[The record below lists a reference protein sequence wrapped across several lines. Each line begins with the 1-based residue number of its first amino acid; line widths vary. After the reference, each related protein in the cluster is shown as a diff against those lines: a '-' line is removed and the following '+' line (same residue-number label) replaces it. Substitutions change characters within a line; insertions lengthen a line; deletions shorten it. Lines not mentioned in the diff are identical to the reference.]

1 MTRQQIREL
10 ALANG
15 FKLKEQEDG
24 YQDLNEYVY
33 TFAKALIEADRIK
46 QKAGHKL
53 VLCNRRG
60 REFDSIFA
68 SRVPRAGETI
78 YHSDDDEYRVTS
90 VEYMVTE
97 DHTNLMLD
105 KL

>member
-1 MTRQQIREL
+1 MEQEQIKEL
-10 ALANG
+10 ALASG

-24 YQDLNEYVY
+24 SMDLNGYVY
-33 TFAKALIEADRIK
+33 TFANALIEANRIK

-53 VLCNRRG
+53 VLCDSRG
-60 REFDSIFA
+60 REFDSIYA
-68 SRVPRAGETI
+68 SRVPRIGEAI
-78 YHSDDDEYRVTS
+78 YHSNDEEYRVIS